1 MSNLGLVKPQAL
13 TFGTSGTSTTV
24 PTATGTNTSNAV
36 PLPRDDYSIQLDA
49 VTTGTSI
56 VGATCVWQTSNDN
69 VAWVPQGSATA
80 LSTHASTSSSIN
92 AAAFSITAKYAYG
105 RGILTSTGTGNAV
118 AFMGS

>member
-24 PTATGTNTSNAV
+24 PTATGTNTSNPV